1 MEFIKKIDAIKW
13 KDGNYEKTEE
23 KTVEDE
29 YAYLFIDCL
38 PPRKFSVYP
47 KNLDDFAIGY
57 CLGEGL
63 IKTNEDIEEI
73 KVSKTNVLV
82 KTRLNHTPE
91 EDFEQNEII
100 QKRKG
105 NCEHTYVCRLLEY
118 QGVNSDNAGGI
129 RTQLKTVT
137 PNNSTLKIDATQII
151 KDMDNLKEN
160 AKIWQKTGSVHV
172 AQIIYKNKSIIR
184 EDVSRHVAVDKVI
197 GAAFKSEYDLTQ
209 SYITYSGRMPA
220 DMLIKVIRV
229 GIPIII
235 SNAAPAASGYEIAKK
250 GNITMVG
257 FVRNNR
263 FNLYSAPQRINLEK

>member
-1 MEFIKKIDAIKW
+1 MEFIKTIDAIKW

-47 KNLDDFAIGY
+47 KNLDEFAIGY

-63 IKTNEDIEEI
+63 IKINEDIEEI

-91 EDFEQNEII
+91 EDFEQDDIV

-105 NCEHTYVCRLLEY
+105 ECEHACVCRLLEY
-118 QGVNSDNAGGI
+118 PGVNSDNAGGI

-151 KDMDNLKEN
+151 KDIDNLKEN
-160 AKIWQKTGSVHV
+160 AKIWQDTGSVHV
-172 AQIIYKNKSIIR
+172 AQLIYKNKSIIR

-197 GAAFKSEYDLTQ
+197 GAAFKS
-209 SYITYSGRMPA
+209 
-220 DMLIKVIRV
+220 
-229 GIPIII
+229 
-235 SNAAPAASGYEIAKK
+235 
-250 GNITMVG
+250 
-257 FVRNNR
+257 
-263 FNLYSAPQRINLEK
+263 

>member
-1 MEFIKKIDAIKW
+1 MEFIKTIDAIKW

-82 KTRLNHTPE
+82 KTRLNHTSE
-91 EDFEQNEII
+91 EDFEQDDIV

-105 NCEHTYVCRLLEY
+105 ECEHACVCRLLEY

-129 RTQLKTVT
+129 RSQLKTVT

-151 KDMDNLKEN
+151 KDMENLKEN
-160 AKIWQKTGSVHV
+160 AKIWQETCSVHV
-172 AQIIYKNKSIIR
+172 AQLIYKNKSIIR

-197 GAAFKSEYDLTQ
+197 GAAFKSGYDLTQ

-235 SNAAPAASGYEIAKK
+235 SNATPAASGYEIAKK
-250 GNITMVG
+250 
-257 FVRNNR
+257 RQYNNGW
-263 FNLYSAPQRINLEK
+263 FC

>member
-1 MEFIKKIDAIKW
+1 MEFIKTIDAIKW

-47 KNLDDFAIGY
+47 KNLDEFAIGY

-63 IKTNEDIEEI
+63 IKINEDIEEI

-91 EDFEQNEII
+91 EDFEQDDIV
-100 QKRKG
+100 QKRKEE
-105 NCEHTYVCRLLEY
+105 CEHACVCRLLEY
-118 QGVNSDNAGGI
+118 QGVNSDNAWGI
-129 RTQLKTVT
+129 RSQLKTVT

-151 KDMDNLKEN
+151 KDIDNLKEN
-160 AKIWQKTGSVHV
+160 AKIWQDTGSVHV
-172 AQIIYKNKSIIR
+172 AQLIYKNKSIIR

-197 GAAFKSEYDLTQ
+197 GAAFKSGYDLTQ

-235 SNAAPAASGYEIAKK
+235 SNAAPVASGYEIAKK

>member
-1 MEFIKKIDAIKW
+1 MEFIKTLPAIKW
-13 KDGNYEKTEE
+13 KDGKYEKTDE

-29 YAYLFIDCL
+29 YAYLFIDYL

-73 KVSKTNVLV
+73 KVSKTNVLI

-91 EDFEQNEII
+91 EDFEQDEII

-105 NCEHTYVCRLLEY
+105 ECEHACVCRLLEY
-118 QGVNSDNAGGI
+118 QGVNSDNGGGI
-129 RTQLKTVT
+129 RSQLKSMT
-137 PNNSTLKIDATQII
+137 PNKSSLKVNATQIM
-151 KDMDNLKEN
+151 KDMENLKEN
-160 AKIWQKTGSVHV
+160 AKIWQETGSVHV
-172 AQIIYKNKSIIR
+172 AQLIYKDKKIIR

-197 GAAFKSEYDLTQ
+197 GAAFKLNYDLTQ
-209 SYITYSGRMPA
+209 SYVTYSGRMPA

-235 SNAAPAASGYEIAKK
+235 SNAAPAASGYEVAKK

-257 FVRNNR
+257 FVRGNR
-263 FNLYSAPQRINLEK
+263 FNLYTVPERINLKK

>member
-1 MEFIKKIDAIKW
+1 MEFIKTIDAIKW

-151 KDMDNLKEN
+151 KDMENLKEN

-209 SYITYSGRMPA
+209 SYITYSGRIPA
-220 DMLIKVIRV
+220 DMIIKVIRV

-263 FNLYSAPQRINLEK
+263 FNLYSTPQRINLEK